1 MIIFIIVCLG
11 ANINYNSYKYSK
23 MSDSFDDNNITDS
36 VNNDINNTNINND
49 DTNNDGASN
58 SEDENV
64 YNFERKKKLANRI
77 SGIRDK
83 PLLRAIRDI
92 IYKENP
98 GIVAKKSSGGYLMY
112 FQNYAPI
119 TYLKIDN
126 AINKFESRKKEKLY
140 DSNSSAKF
148 SNKSNNVTESSDK
161 PNITS
166 SEEPNEYNGKYTRLR
181 YSNRERRLIKR
192 QQYEDIINEQID
204 EIITHSASN
213 ADNNENH
220 IVVASKELVAPD
232 ESITKD
238 DGKIKN
244 ADGSKNTKNTKITNN
259 KGGKSIKGVKGVKG
273 VKGSV
278 EPKTTK
284 TGTSKDSKKTKTSTK
299 TSTTT
304 STTTSTKTLT
314 KTPTQISKKA

>member
-1 MIIFIIVCLG
+1 MIISVIVCLG
-11 ANINYNSYKYSK
+11 PNINYKSQKYSK

-36 VNNDINNTNINND
+36 VNNNNINNTHTNDD
-49 DTNNDGASN
+49 DTNNEANSN
-58 SEDENV
+58 SEDENI

-77 SGIRDK
+77 NGIRDK

-98 GIVAKKSSGGYLMY
+98 GIIAKKSSGGYLMY
-112 FQNYAPI
+112 FQNYTPI

-126 AINKFESRKKEKLY
+126 AINKYEMRKREKSY

-148 SNKSNNVTESSDK
+148 SNKSNTVTESSDK

-166 SEEPNEYNGKYTRLR
+166 SEEPNDYNRMYTRLR

-213 ADNNENH
+213 NDTTENH
-220 IVVASKELVAPD
+220 LVVASKEHVATTD
-232 ESITKD
+232 DSTSNANVKTKSKAKSKD
-238 DGKIKN
+238 DGKKRDKDTN
-244 ADGSKNTKNTKITNN
+244 ASNAKNTKDSINKGKSNN
-259 KGGKSIKGVKGVKG
+259 KRIKAEKVKN
-273 VKGSV
+273 
-278 EPKTTK
+278 
-284 TGTSKDSKKTKTSTK
+284 DSKKTKS
-299 TSTTT
+299 S
-304 STTTSTKTLT
+304 
-314 KTPTQISKKA
+314 TQISKKA